1 MIFVCGG
8 VVGVVV
14 GDEDADADATADAD
28 VGVHSN
34 EHVQQR
40 WLRPFF
46 LFSSSCEFGSGKLSL
61 GTRCMTVVFPTGSPS
76 AARVTLPCKNRPW

>member
-1 MIFVCGG
+1 MSFVCGGG

-40 WLRPFF
+40 
-46 LFSSSCEFGSGKLSL
+46 
-61 GTRCMTVVFPTGSPS
+61 
-76 AARVTLPCKNRPW
+76 

>member
-1 MIFVCGG
+1 MLNIFLSNLQIYFIFFFREMIFVCGG

-14 GDEDADADATADAD
+14 GDEDADAD

-40 WLRPFF
+40 
-46 LFSSSCEFGSGKLSL
+46 
-61 GTRCMTVVFPTGSPS
+61 
-76 AARVTLPCKNRPW
+76 

>member
-1 MIFVCGG
+1 MIFVCGGG

-40 WLRPFF
+40 
-46 LFSSSCEFGSGKLSL
+46 
-61 GTRCMTVVFPTGSPS
+61 
-76 AARVTLPCKNRPW
+76 

>member
-1 MIFVCGG
+1 MLNIFLSNLQIYFIFFFREMIFVCGG

-40 WLRPFF
+40 WLRPVF
-46 LFSSSCEFGSGKLSL
+46 LFSSSEREKCF
-61 GTRCMTVVFPTGSPS
+61 
-76 AARVTLPCKNRPW
+76 N